1 MSMMND
7 MNTDKRLLKWIADIQ
22 RGDKEAFNQLL
33 NVFESDIQKRV
44 STLRLPYNDK
54 EDIAQII
61 RYKLYK
67 QALTFDCDK
76 HDSFIHCV
84 NVIIKNAKIDY
95 IRKVKSTKYQILK
108 DSLSIDETKS
118 DSVNLI
124 ECLRDGHGQ
133 DFENQM
139 LTECSLSYL
148 MDSNKLSP
156 IETDIL
162 KLTAQGKTK
171 KEISNELDVPVK
183 HIYNAQYRLKKKLN
197 KAEITS
203 ALFDN

>member
-1 MSMMND
+1 MND
-7 MNTDKRLLKWIADIQ
+7 MNTDKQLLKWIADIQ

>member
-1 MSMMND
+1 MND
-7 MNTDKRLLKWIADIQ
+7 LNTDKQLLKWIADIQ

-118 DSVNLI
+118 DSINLI

-133 DFENQM
+133 DFENEM

>member
-1 MSMMND
+1 MND
-7 MNTDKRLLKWIADIQ
+7 MNTDKQLLKWIAGIQ
-22 RGDKEAFNQLL
+22 RGDKEAFNKLL

-67 QALTFDCDK
+67 QTLTFDCDK
-76 HDSFIHCV
+76 QESFIHCV

>member
-1 MSMMND
+1 MND
-7 MNTDKRLLKWIADIQ
+7 MNTDNQLLKWIADIQ
-22 RGDKEAFNQLL
+22 NGDKEAFNQLL

-108 DSLSIDETKS
+108 ASLSIDETKS

>member
-1 MSMMND
+1 MMND

>member
-1 MSMMND
+1 MND
-7 MNTDKRLLKWIADIQ
+7 MNTDKQLLKWIADIQ
-22 RGDKEAFNQLL
+22 RGDKEAFNRLL

-183 HIYNAQYRLKKKLN
+183 HIYNAQYRLKMKLN

>member
-1 MSMMND
+1 MND
-7 MNTDKRLLKWIADIQ
+7 MNTDKQLLKWIADIQ

-67 QALTFDCDK
+67 QALTFDCEK

-95 IRKVKSTKYQILK
+95 IRKVKSTKYQMLK

>member
-1 MSMMND
+1 MMND
-7 MNTDKRLLKWIADIQ
+7 MNTDNQLLKWIADIQ
-22 RGDKEAFNQLL
+22 NGDKEAFNQLL

-67 QALTFDCDK
+67 QALTFDCEK

>member
-1 MSMMND
+1 MND

-124 ECLRDGHGQ
+124 ERLRDGHGQ

>member
-1 MSMMND
+1 MND
-7 MNTDKRLLKWIADIQ
+7 MNTDKQLLKWIADIQ

-44 STLRLPYNDK
+44 RTLRLPYNDK

-67 QALTFDCDK
+67 QALTFDCEK

>member
-1 MSMMND
+1 MND

-108 DSLSIDETKS
+108 ASLSIDETNS

-133 DFENQM
+133 DFEDKM

>member
-1 MSMMND
+1 MND
-7 MNTDKRLLKWIADIQ
+7 MNTDKQLLKWIADIK
-22 RGDKEAFNQLL
+22 RGDKEAFNKLL
-33 NVFESDIQKRV
+33 SVFESDIQKRV

-54 EDIAQII
+54 EDITQII

-183 HIYNAQYRLKKKLN
+183 HVYNAQYRLKKKLN